1 MTLFATTVQARALA
15 LEIACWSNRAERI
28 QGARIKATGRHD
40 QALISRDR
48 SGRPSGEQAKCAV
61 LVQAITL

>member
-15 LEIACWSNRAERI
+15 LEITCWSNRAERI
-28 QGARIKATGRHD
+28 QGARVKATGRHD
-40 QALISRDR
+40 QALISETVLGD
-48 SGRPSGEQAKCAV
+48 QAVSK